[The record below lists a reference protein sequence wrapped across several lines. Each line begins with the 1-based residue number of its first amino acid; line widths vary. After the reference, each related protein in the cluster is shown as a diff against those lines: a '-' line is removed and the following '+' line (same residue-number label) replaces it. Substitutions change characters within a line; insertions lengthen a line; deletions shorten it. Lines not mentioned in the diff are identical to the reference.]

1 MGILCDVGEAETKQT
16 TNPVDEKR
24 REQREGEGGRED
36 VKGEEEQRRER
47 ERHRRR
53 I

>member
-24 REQREGEGGRED
+24 REQREGEGGRMLKERNNR
-36 VKGEEEQRRER
+36 GERER
-47 ERHRRR
+47 ET
-53 I
+53 